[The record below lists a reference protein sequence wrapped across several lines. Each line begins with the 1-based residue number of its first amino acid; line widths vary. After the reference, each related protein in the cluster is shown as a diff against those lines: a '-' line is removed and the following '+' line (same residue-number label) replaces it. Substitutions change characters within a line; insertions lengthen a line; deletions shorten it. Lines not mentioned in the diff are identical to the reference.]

1 MTAPARRKIA
11 ILGGG
16 MGALTAAYELTEV
29 PNWQEQYEITVY
41 QMGWRLGGKG
51 ASGRNRNVYDR
62 IEEHGLHLWFGYYEN
77 AFHLIRRCYAALGRA
92 PGEPLATWQEAF
104 HKQSLFVTGEFYDGQ
119 WTQWPLVAPETPE
132 EPGDG
137 KIPPLWELL
146 DRVLDFLH
154 RHFEEHAPEELRV
167 AAHERTTRWT
177 WLSQLVEKL
186 ELGVSH
192 LAASVV
198 PLHAAR
204 ALLRSIA
211 DGPSDSRAAES
222 LDHLLRCLEAFI
234 THVREAIASLIG
246 GVLEHEIAKHPDLRR
261 LLEILEIGYVNVKG
275 IIADHVMTA
284 GFDPLDKYDYR
295 EWMANHGASSLAL
308 NSDLVRVAYETIFAY
323 RSGFY
328 GQPDLGA
335 GTAIRGLMRLCFA
348 YKGAIAW
355 KMQAGMGDTIFAP
368 LYLVLKQR
376 GVRFEFFS
384 KVKNLGLSSDG
395 KSIATITI
403 AKQVTLKDGYD
414 PLYPVNGLPCWPSE
428 PFYDQI
434 KEAPEL
440 ERLQIDLESN
450 WSPWKD
456 VENPP
461 PLVCGK
467 DFTDVVL
474 GISIG
479 ALHEICGELLSMP
492 AWKQM
497 VSDVEAVPTQA
508 FQLWLK
514 PDLAALGWNVKV
526 KDELVPPILGGFAQ
540 PQNTWADMSH
550 LIAREAWPSGK
561 KPGGISYFCGPFAA
575 DVMLRPLSTDYG
587 YPLEQN
593 QRVMERALQ
602 WLASNAASIW
612 PLSIGPGYPGGFR
625 DVFDLDKLVDLSQL
639 LGDAPV
645 HFQAQY
651 WRANI
656 DPSELYVLSVRGSL
670 FSRLRP
676 GSSGFANL
684 FLAGDWTRNDLNYG
698 CIEAAVMSG
707 RQAARAISGYPKV
720 VFGEEDQTGLANVT
734 LSQVDHGSPTIVSR
748 A

>member
-1 MTAPARRKIA
+1 MATPARRKIA

-51 ASGRNRNVYDR
+51 ASGRKRKVYDR

-77 AFHLIRRCYAALGRA
+77 AFHLIRRCYEALGRA

-104 HKQSLFVTGEFYDGQ
+104 HKQSLFVTGEFHGGL
-119 WTQWPLVAPETPE
+119 WTRWPLVAPETHE
-132 EPGDG
+132 DPGDG
-137 KIPPLWELL
+137 KIPPLWEML
-146 DRVLDFLH
+146 DRILDFLH
-154 RHFEEHAPEELRV
+154 RHFEEHAPEALRA
-167 AAHERTTRWT
+167 AAHERAPQGT
-177 WLSQLVEKL
+177 WLSRLIGVL
-186 ELGVSH
+186 ELEVAH

-198 PLHAAR
+198 PLHVAR
-204 ALLRSIA
+204 TLLRHLA
-211 DGPSDSRAAES
+211 GDATGETQVAEP
-222 LDHLLRCLEAFI
+222 HQQFLRCLDAFI
-234 THVREAIASLIG
+234 THVREAVEATIG
-246 GVLEHEIAKHPDLRR
+246 GILEHEIEKHPDLRR
-261 LLEILEIGYVNVKG
+261 LLEILELGYVNLKG
-275 IIADHVMTA
+275 IIADDVISA

-295 EWMANHGASSLAL
+295 EWMAKHGAGSIVL

-335 GTAIRGLMRLCFA
+335 GTAVRGLMRLCFA

-395 KSIATITI
+395 SAISTITL
-403 AKQVTLKDGYD
+403 AKQVTLKNGYD
-414 PLYPVNGLPCWPSE
+414 PLYPVNRLPCWPSE

-434 KEAPEL
+434 AQGAEL
-440 ERLQIDLESN
+440 EKQQIDLESN

-456 VENPP
+456 VDER
-461 PLVCGK
+461 PLVCGT

-479 ALHEICGELLSMP
+479 AFPDICRELLSTP

-497 VSDVEAVPTQA
+497 VNEVKAVPTQA

-514 PDLAALGWNVKV
+514 PDLAALGWDVKV
-526 KDELVPPILGGFAQ
+526 KDKLVPPVLGGYAQ

-550 LIAREAWPSGK
+550 LIERETWPSGK
-561 KPGGISYFCGPFAA
+561 EPGSISYFCGPFAA
-575 DVMLRPLSTDYG
+575 DVFFKGLSTDYG
-587 YPLEQN
+587 YPFEQD

-602 WLASNAASIW
+602 WLTSNAASIW
-612 PLSIGPGYPGGFR
+612 PLSTGRGYPGGFR
-625 DVFDLDKLVDLSQL
+625 DVFDLKNLVDLSSL
-639 LGDAPV
+639 IGDAPV
-645 HFQAQY
+645 RFEAQY

-670 FSRLRP
+670 FSRLNP
-676 GSSGFANL
+676 GASGFSNL
-684 FLAGDWTRNDLNYG
+684 FLAGDWTRNGLNYG

-707 RQAARAISGYPKV
+707 RQAARAISGYPKI
-720 VFGEEDQTGLANVT
+720 VFGENA
-734 LSQVDHGSPTIVSR
+734 
-748 A
+748 